1 MTALQRLEHRVL
13 ELAGTL
19 NLRPTLD
26 RAAELGGVLS
36 EAKAMLPHGEWLPWL
51 RLLKIGER
59 SARNYM
65 TVFREVGNR
74 QLPAD
79 MTIEQF
85 LMFLRN
91 SRINGKK
98 REREQVRQEVAERL
112 GKLPDS
118 ITLKR
123 ADCRRFDWPALDAIV
138 TDPPWADMSL
148 YRWLGSMAVN
158 KLRAGGLLLVQCG
171 TGFMPEV
178 LSIMVGTGLT
188 YRWCLSFAYA
198 ETRRSKPTAGKWL
211 SAWSPVLVFSKGAM
225 PGGDSVGDFYLVHNA
240 RGTKDLHDWEQPL
253 KPFAYWMKVL
263 LQPGS
268 LVADPFAGSGT
279 TGVAAR
285 EVALRWVGTEIDQKA
300 FKVARGRLLGQRLHK
315 GKVSTKA

>member
-1 MTALQRLEHRVL
+1 KLELRVL

-36 EAKAMLPHGEWLPWL
+36 EAKAMLSHGKWLPWL
-51 RLLKIGER
+51 RQLRIGER

-98 REREQVRQEVAERL
+98 REREQVRQEVADRL
-112 GKLPDS
+112 GTLPDS
-118 ITLKR
+118 ITLNR
-123 ADCRRFDWPALDAIV
+123 ADCRRFDWPAVDAIV

-148 YRWLGSMAVN
+148 YRWLGSMAVS
-158 KLRAGGLLLVQCG
+158 KLKPGGMLLLQCG

-178 LSIMVGTGLT
+178 LSIIAGAGLT
-188 YRWCLSFAYA
+188 YRWCLSFGYA
-198 ETRRSKPTAGKWL
+198 ETRRAKPTSGRWL
-211 SAWSPVLVFSKGAM
+211 SAWNPVLVFSRGELKLA
-225 PGGDSVGDFYLVHNA
+225 DALGDFYLVHYS
-240 RGTKDLHDWEQPL
+240 RDTKDLHDWQQPV

-263 LQPGS
+263 FTPGS

-285 EVALRWVGTEIDQKA
+285 EVALRWVGTEIDPKVY
-300 FKVARGRLLGQRLHK
+300 KVARGRLLGQGQHK
-315 GKVSTKA
+315 SKGSTKAKS